1 MALKIFLQN
10 IFDFTLKDPKAPE
23 RSGGAFGEWG
33 FGVLGMG
40 QPHIGL
46 SRSHICQLE
55 DSAQNRRFFISY

>member
-40 QPHIGL
+40 QHRPANWIA
-46 SRSHICQLE
+46 E
-55 DSAQNRRFFISY
+55 WN